1 MAFAGVRYRRSRA
14 CGGDRRT
21 LLRRRPLDDGAEQR
35 GATNPEEALEALERA
50 QRLNP
55 LRPELFE
62 REAALAVQI
71 DDWD

>member
-1 MAFAGVRYRRSRA
+1 
-14 CGGDRRT
+14 
-21 LLRRRPLDDGAEQR
+21 
-35 GATNPEEALEALERA
+35 LEALERA

-62 REAALAVQI
+62 REAALAGQI

>member
-21 LLRRRPLDDGAEQR
+21 LLRRRPLDDGAER